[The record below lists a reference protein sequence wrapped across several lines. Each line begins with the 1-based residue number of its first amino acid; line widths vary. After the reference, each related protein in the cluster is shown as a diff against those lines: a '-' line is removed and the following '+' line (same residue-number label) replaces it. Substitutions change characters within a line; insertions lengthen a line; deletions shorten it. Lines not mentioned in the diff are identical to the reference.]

1 MTQVLTPDYISIDFT
16 TVIERIKT
24 QLAASDTFQ
33 DYNYEGSNFTVLMEL
48 FAYVAELN
56 IYYLNKLAKNIHIE
70 TADTYEA
77 ANRASRMMGYE
88 PKGPI
93 SSRGVVTVTVSGA
106 EVGREYR
113 VNEFTQLTSTEEDE
127 NGDAIQFANTVLY
140 SVTPTASQFSFDMY
154 VRQGVVTD
162 LTGYTGEDLIDNEL
176 LLPDNYA
183 YDSNLDD
190 DYPSLQLW
198 VNDDLWSRLSDFYD
212 NLSPYYTDLD
222 AYMFI
227 YDRYERSKVLFSSSR
242 NVPSSDDIIALKVLV
257 SLGADGNVGA
267 NTITGFPE
275 SFVYKPWET
284 NEDNQYV
291 SSENIVITNP
301 AATTGGADAE
311 TIDTIRENAKAVL
324 HSQFR
329 NVTAV
334 DYESHLESRSDVVVA
349 QAWGEQE
356 IAPSGDVLEFNR
368 VHLSVI
374 PTEFSTATI
383 NTSAMSWYPG
393 WETAGS
399 IAIPSAFNPAWRN
412 TLLQWVEPR
421 KMISAYEVMERPD
434 LVYFSFDFGV
444 RKKRL
449 TEMDELAADIKNKL
463 NYWFRASNHDF
474 NETVNFNDIIEY
486 IIDPTEV
493 SPTDNFSNVTGIRNL
508 NLRDIDVHKTVY
520 EPNEIGNYPQY
531 IETSAEY
538 IGENKLRKIKLGFNQ
553 FPVLQL
559 NTVEVTEET

>member
-1 MTQVLTPDYISIDFT
+1 MTQVLTPDYLSIDFT

-88 PKGPI
+88 PKGPV
-93 SSRGVVTVTVSGA
+93 SSQGTVTVTVSGA
-106 EVGREYR
+106 LVGQEYR

-127 NGDAIQFANTVLY
+127 EGDAILFANTTLY
-140 SVTPTASQFSFDMY
+140 SVTPTAGQFSFDMN
-154 VRQGVVTD
+154 VRQGTITD

-183 YDSNLDD
+183 YDNNLDD
-190 DYPSLQLW
+190 EYPSLQLW
-198 VNDDLWSRLSDFYD
+198 VNSDLWNRLSDFYD
-212 NLSPYYTDLD
+212 DLSPYYTELD
-222 AYMFI
+222 SYMFI
-227 YDRYERSKVLFSSSR
+227 YDRYERSKILFSSSR
-242 NVPSSDDIIALKVLV
+242 NVPSSDDTIALKVLV
-257 SLGADGNVGA
+257 SLGADGDVGA
-267 NTITGFPE
+267 NTITGLPDEFLY
-275 SFVYKPWET
+275 SV
-284 NEDNQYV
+284 EDREYLANTT
-291 SSENIVITNP
+291 ITITNP

-311 TIDTIRENAKAVL
+311 TIDTVRENARAVQ

-329 NVTAV
+329 NVAAV

-399 IAIPSAFNPAWRN
+399 VDIPSAFNPAWRN

-449 TEMDELAADIKNKL
+449 TELDELAADIKNKL
-463 NYWFRASNHDF
+463 NYWFRAANHDF
-474 NETVNFNDIIEY
+474 NEVVNFNDIIEY
-486 IIDPTEV
+486 ILDPTEV
-493 SPTDNFSNVTGIRNL
+493 SPTNNFTNITGIRNL

-520 EPNEIGNYPQY
+520 EPNEAGNYPQY
-531 IETSAEY
+531 IEESTDY